1 MSSSKNV
8 LRTPGPLGDF
18 LGRLGT
24 LHQVAE
30 QSPFAMWSKE
40 EAERRFTEASQQGQ
54 VAGYQAGYEAGR
66 AAGHED
72 GRQEGRAEMLA
83 ATEAGY
89 QQAVQEFNAQLAQL
103 LATTE
108 ERMAEWKLQTED
120 RLAQVAV
127 DIARRALARE
137 LELHPDAVLDMARQA
152 LSEVQEATRYRI
164 RVSPAALG
172 FMAEQREALQRGL
185 MAHQSLE
192 IVSDPDVAQG
202 CIVESDAGVVD
213 ARVETY
219 LQRIEDQLEDAA

>member
-40 EAERRFTEASQQGQ
+40 EAQRRFLEASEQGQ
-54 VAGYQAGYEAGR
+54 LAGYEAGYQAGRE
-66 AAGHED
+66 AGHED
-72 GRQEGRAEMLA
+72 GRQEGRAEMIA
-83 ATEAGY
+83 ANEAGY
-89 QQAVQEFNAQLAQL
+89 QRAVEEFSLELAQL
-103 LATTE
+103 LNVTE
-108 ERMAEWKLQTED
+108 QRLAEWKIQTED
-120 RLAQVAV
+120 RLATVAIE
-127 DIARRALARE
+127 IARRALARE
-137 LELHPDAVLDMARQA
+137 MELHPESVLDMARQA
-152 LSEVQEATRYRI
+152 FAEVPEANRYRL
-164 RVSPAALG
+164 RLSPAALG
-172 FMAEQREALQRGL
+172 LVAAQREALERGL

-192 IVSDPDVAQG
+192 IVSDPDIAQG

-213 ARVETY
+213 AQIETY